1 MECKDIRKFCRAL
14 KQEGATIERTAKDH
28 WRVSFKGQVL
38 VMPRNAG
45 SPRNLLNIKAD
56 IRRVFGVEL

>member
-1 MECKDIRKFCRAL
+1 VECKDIRKLCRAL
-14 KQEGATIERTAKDH
+14 KKEGATIERTAKSH
-28 WRVSFKGQVL
+28 WLVTFKGQVL

-56 IRRVFGVEL
+56 IRRTFGVEL